1 MWETY
6 YVILCLFFLYQFL
19 TTSFLHFWW
28 DFFVS
33 YMQFLFFFLLVVN
46 KRFGFSNW
54 SVNLTLVECYMFV
67 KGNIRCVNHLGRNCY
82 TIFFLLNLILEPS
95 VVMVCKAE
103 FTSDL
108 IVDRDSGNFVNPYI
122 CASYMRVIDRP
133 QHSEFANQEGMSSLG
148 SRKNVM

>member
-6 YVILCLFFLYQFL
+6 YVILCLFFSLPVFNNFFS
-19 TTSFLHFWW
+19 SFLMRLFC
-28 DFFVS
+28 FLYAIFV
-33 YMQFLFFFLLVVN
+33 FFLLVVN

-82 TIFFLLNLILEPS
+82 TIFLLLNLISEPS